1 MSAQEPT
8 SIREL
13 IEAEDRHARS
23 SGHPP
28 LWFALRLVEIRH
40 GARLTKREATRL
52 VLLRRS
58 VRVSKSG
65 GPTDGGPS

>member
-13 IEAEDRHARS
+13 IDAEERRARKD
-23 SGHPP
+23 GNPP
-28 LWFALRLVEIRH
+28 LWFSLRLAEIRH

-52 VLLRRS
+52 VLLRRA
-58 VRVSKSG
+58 VRVSQLG
-65 GPTDGGPS
+65 GPNDGGQA